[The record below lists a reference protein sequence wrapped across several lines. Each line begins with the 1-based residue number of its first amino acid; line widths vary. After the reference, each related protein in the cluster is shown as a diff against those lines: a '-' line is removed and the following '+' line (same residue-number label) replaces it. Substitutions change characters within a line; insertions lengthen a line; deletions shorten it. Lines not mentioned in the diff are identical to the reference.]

1 MTAKKILA
9 TVLSAA
15 LLAFTLCMAC
25 GCQPS
30 NEDVIRD
37 TVTKNFDA
45 YKNLEDSV
53 LSEIAAKAEEDGMS
67 DLGITGEEYATAV
80 LDGFDYHINDI
91 TVNEQAATV
100 SMTIVSKSK
109 TDFYNKLND
118 AVSAFVA
125 DPATESLSPEERDA
139 QVGQIAMQAFRDTD
153 TVSEDVNLRFQLQG
167 NTWVSVNSTE
177 VLGNL
182 DSFAFPGN
190 AA

>member
-1 MTAKKILA
+1 MNAKKTLA
-9 TVLSAA
+9 TILSSM
-15 LLAFTLCMAC
+15 LLAFTLCAAC
-25 GCQPS
+25 GCQPGS
-30 NEDVIRD
+30 EDVIRQ
-37 TVTKNFDA
+37 TVTENFNA

-125 DPATESLSPEERDA
+125 DPATEGLSPEERDT
-139 QVGQIAMQAFRDTD
+139 QVGQIAMQAFKDTA
-153 TVSEDVNLRFQLQG
+153 TISEDVELLFQLQG

-182 DSFAFPGN
+182 DSFAFPAN
-190 AA
+190 S